1 MTLANLKTH
10 LCHHPAK
17 SPAKLSS
24 REGDENNA
32 TSVLKLQHSRP
43 PPKSAKTPVR
53 HRHPPNQKWHKPTN
67 RSNRKSPKSRLYNAR
82 AFPSYANRRPVKNLK
97 SIKAVCNN
105 EFLIDG
111 ITSRQQTVS
120 TQNSRLFATVRKRR
134 SFPRRKREI
143 TQ

>member
-1 MTLANLKTH
+1 MTLANLKIH

-24 REGDENNA
+24 REGGENNA
-32 TSVLKLQHSRP
+32 TSVLKLRHSRP
-43 PPKSAKTPVR
+43 LPKSANTSAIYL
-53 HRHPPNQKWHKPTN
+53 HPPNPKWHKPTN

-82 AFPSYANRRPVKNLK
+82 VFPSYANRRRVKNLK

-105 EFLIDG
+105 EFLNDE
-111 ITSRQQTVS
+111 ITSKQQTVS
-120 TQNSRLFATVRKRR
+120 TQNSRLFATARKRR